1 MVLVQ
6 QMIVLFILM
15 GVGFFC
21 GKKGFIN
28 DAFAKNMSWIVVNIA
43 TSGMILAAGM
53 NDESTIKGESLA
65 FGFMVSFLVYVFL
78 IAVSFVI
85 LPIVRVPAKDKNVYR
100 VMAIFSNIG
109 FMGLPI
115 IQAVYGSEAVLYGAI
130 FQFPYNFLMYTYG
143 VAAMR
148 GENPLKSPE
157 GMKRVL
163 NVGVVSSAL
172 AIIIYIS
179 GIHMPSFLTISARHL
194 SNLAAPLSMMVIGQ
208 SMIHMNPKELV
219 GDIRLL
225 FFSLIKLIAVPI
237 VGVML
242 LRLFIKDSMIINVCY
257 IMLATPIGSMTAML
271 SQQYGGDY
279 RLASKGVALS
289 TVISV
294 VTIPLV
300 SLLVLGS

>member
-6 QMIVLFILM
+6 QMAVLFILM
-15 GVGFFC
+15 GVGFIC
-21 GKKGFIN
+21 GKKGFID

-43 TSGMILAAGM
+43 TPGMILAAGM
-53 NDESTIKGESLA
+53 NDESTIRGESLA
-65 FGFMVSFLVYVFL
+65 FGFLVAFLVYVFL
-78 IAVSFVI
+78 IAFSFLLI
-85 LPIVRVPAKDKNVYR
+85 PLVRVPDEDKNVYR

-115 IQAVYGSEAVLYGAI
+115 IQAAYGSEAVLYGAL

-143 VAAMR
+143 IAAMR
-148 GENPLKSPE
+148 GENPFKSAE
-157 GMKRVL
+157 SMKRVL
-163 NVGVVSSAL
+163 NVGVISSTL

-179 GIHMPSFLTISARHL
+179 GIHMPSFISVSARHL

-208 SMIHMNPKELV
+208 SMIHMKPKELI

-225 FFSLIKLIAVPI
+225 IFSLIKLIAVPVI
-237 VGVML
+237 GVLL
-242 LRLFIKDSMIINVCY
+242 LRLFIKDTMMLSVCY

-271 SQQYGGDY
+271 SAQYGGNY
-279 RLASKGVALS
+279 KLASKGVALS
-289 TVISV
+289 TIMSV

-300 SLLVLGS
+300 SLLIL